1 MSFIPRD
8 ATVVIGREFLLD
20 IARTLKTDPAFQM
33 NFLMDLTAVDF
44 SAVCKPSPLSSP
56 LPVCRR
62 SRRRSFQIPIRGPA
76 LQARA
81 LRTSITSSR
90 CR

>member
-44 SAVCKPSPLSSP
+44 SAFGSKPSPLSSP

-76 LQARA
+76 LQGQSA
-81 LRTSITSSR
+81 S
-90 CR
+90 